1 VTTDGPTLM
10 PEQFDSGMRAVSS
23 HLVPADQRHDEL
35 QPADPRPGRRG
46 WLMRRLLLG
55 ADVVGLSL
63 AFALTEFLCGNNGY
77 PNTVGLDGEIA
88 LFVLTLPIFL
98 VGARM
103 FGLYD
108 RDEQWAD
115 YSTSDDLVRVFLL
128 ATVGVFLVSRGV
140 QLVRGSEPDVTK
152 ATVFWALMIVCV
164 AMMRSMARILARRRS
179 SYVQN
184 TVIVGAGDIG
194 QLIGRKLLQHREFG
208 LNLLGFVDDK
218 PKEPRPDIGEVTIL
232 GGPDELAQIVRDLR
246 VDRVIFAFSN
256 NMDETMLPQVRS
268 LRDRGVQVDVVP
280 RLFGVVGP
288 RAGIHAVEGMP
299 LVGLQSV
306 RIPRFSRASKRA
318 LDLIIGTLLLV
329 PTIVVFAV
337 VAPAIK
343 LDSPGPVLFRQRRLG
358 KDMREFT
365 LLKFRTMRV
374 GEEASPHRAYIAR
387 TASEVTP
394 AGTNGLYKLDRK
406 DSVTRV
412 GRWLRKFSLDEL
424 PQLINVLKGDMSL
437 VGPRPCLAYEVEYFA
452 PHHLDRFLVPAG
464 MTGLWQVSARGR
476 VPFSEALD
484 LDVLYAHSWSLG
496 LDLELMVRTPLQ
508 LIRANGTV

>member
-1 VTTDGPTLM
+1 
-10 PEQFDSGMRAVSS
+10 
-23 HLVPADQRHDEL
+23 
-35 QPADPRPGRRG
+35 
-46 WLMRRLLLG
+46 MRRLLLG

-63 AFALTEFLCGNNGY
+63 AFALTEYLFGSNGH
-77 PNTVGLDGEIA
+77 PDTVGLGGEVA
-88 LFVLTLPIFL
+88 LFVVTLPIFL

-108 RDEQWAD
+108 RDEEWAD

-164 AMMRSMARILARRRS
+164 AVMRSVARILARRTS

-194 QLIGRKLLQHREFG
+194 QLIGRKLLQHHEFG

-218 PKEPRPDIGEVTIL
+218 PKEPRPDMREVTIL
-232 GGPDELAQIVRDLR
+232 GAPDELAQIVRDLR

-256 NMDETMLPQVRS
+256 DMDETMLPQVRS
-268 LRDRGVQVDVVP
+268 LRDGGVQVDVVP

-288 RAGIHAVEGMP
+288 RAGIHALEGMP
-299 LVGLQSV
+299 LVGLRSV

-318 LDLIIGTLLLV
+318 LDLIIATLLLV
-329 PTIVVFAV
+329 PAAVVFAV
-337 VAPAIK
+337 VGPAIK
-343 LDSPGPVLFRQRRLG
+343 LDSAGPVFFRQRRLG

-365 LLKFRTMRV
+365 LLKFRTMRP
-374 GEEASPHRAYIAR
+374 GEDASQHQAYIAH
-387 TASEVTP
+387 TASAATP
-394 AGTNGLYKLDRK
+394 TGANGLYKLDREN
-406 DSVTRV
+406 SVTRV
-412 GRWLRKFSLDEL
+412 GRWLRLTSLDEL

-437 VGPRPCLAYEVEYFA
+437 VGPRPCLAYEVQHFA
-452 PHHLDRFLVPAG
+452 PHHFDRFLVPAG
-464 MTGLWQVSARGR
+464 MTGLWQVSARAR
-476 VPFSEALD
+476 VPFGEALD

-496 LDLELMVRTPLQ
+496 LDLELLARTPLQ
-508 LIRANGTV
+508 LIRGNGTV